1 MYHHQNMN
9 MEYNTKTKL
18 IALKFYNIPIPTSYI
33 VPGQF
38 SIGKTFADF
47 VASDETTT
55 VS

>member
-1 MYHHQNMN
+1 MN

-18 IALKFYNIPIPTSYI
+18 IALKFYDIPIPTTY
-33 VPGQF
+33 VAPGKF